1 MINSKVFWGIVTAA
15 AVGAV
20 IGLVLSPDDG
30 ERIKKK
36 IKRKTNSLADD
47 LITAL
52 EKSKDKAAKLKAK
65 GEKLKDDLVDAAEEK
80 AEELSDKVKNS

>member
-15 AVGAV
+15 AAGAV
-20 IGLVLSPDDG
+20 IGLVLSPNEG
-30 ERIKKK
+30 ERIKRK

-52 EKSKDKAAKLKAK
+52 ERSKDKAAKLKSK
-65 GEKLKDDLVDAAEEK
+65 GEKLKDDLVESAEDK
-80 AEELSDKVKNS
+80 ADELSDKIKNS